1 MKFTVG
7 FYQDVNRKELLE
19 EARKR
24 HPQGL
29 LVCSICG
36 WSWLTMETAGI
47 SNFMTHFGPTCLDE
61 RDCLRRQNMRMGT

>member
-7 FYQDVNRKELLE
+7 FYQDVNRKELLG

-24 HPQGL
+24 HPRGL

-36 WSWLTMETAGI
+36 WAWLTMETAKI
-47 SNFMTHFGPTCLDE
+47 SNFMTHLGVTCLDE
-61 RDCLRRQNMRMGT
+61 QDCLRRQNMRMRA